1 MRHLFLPAWSAKR
14 ETDRDLGVR
23 KKHNS
28 VLRHFRGKVPALV
41 AGRRTTNRRSL
52 NTTTH
57 TNDILKDIAMLVLSR
72 KESEKIM
79 LGDSIVLTI
88 VRVSGDRVR
97 LGIEA
102 PSDML
107 ILRKELED
115 SDNKPGSKS
124 VPLKVA
130 PPAAA

>member
-1 MRHLFLPAWSAKR
+1 
-14 ETDRDLGVR
+14 
-23 KKHNS
+23 
-28 VLRHFRGKVPALV
+28 
-41 AGRRTTNRRSL
+41 
-52 NTTTH
+52 
-57 TNDILKDIAMLVLSR
+57 MLVLSR

-107 ILRKELED
+107 ILRKELD
-115 SDNKPGSKS
+115 QAGDLPSAASPSGDLPSTI
-124 VPLKVA
+124 A

>member
-1 MRHLFLPAWSAKR
+1 
-14 ETDRDLGVR
+14 
-23 KKHNS
+23 
-28 VLRHFRGKVPALV
+28 
-41 AGRRTTNRRSL
+41 
-52 NTTTH
+52 
-57 TNDILKDIAMLVLSR
+57 MLVLSR

-115 SDNKPGSKS
+115 SGITPGSTNAPS
-124 VPLKVA
+124 KVA

>member
-1 MRHLFLPAWSAKR
+1 
-14 ETDRDLGVR
+14 
-23 KKHNS
+23 
-28 VLRHFRGKVPALV
+28 
-41 AGRRTTNRRSL
+41 
-52 NTTTH
+52 
-57 TNDILKDIAMLVLSR
+57 MLVLSR

-107 ILRKELED
+107 ILRKELD
-115 SDNKPGSKS
+115 QAADLPSAATTPGEL
-124 VPLKVA
+124 PATIA
-130 PPAAA
+130 PPTAA

>member
-1 MRHLFLPAWSAKR
+1 
-14 ETDRDLGVR
+14 
-23 KKHNS
+23 
-28 VLRHFRGKVPALV
+28 
-41 AGRRTTNRRSL
+41 
-52 NTTTH
+52 
-57 TNDILKDIAMLVLSR
+57 MLVLSR

-107 ILRKELED
+107 ILRTELETQ
-115 SDNKPGSKS
+115 NKTGLRPPKQN
-124 VPLKVA
+124 VA
-130 PPAAA
+130 

>member
-1 MRHLFLPAWSAKR
+1 
-14 ETDRDLGVR
+14 
-23 KKHNS
+23 
-28 VLRHFRGKVPALV
+28 
-41 AGRRTTNRRSL
+41 
-52 NTTTH
+52 
-57 TNDILKDIAMLVLSR
+57 MLVLSR

-115 SDNKPGSKS
+115 SDNRPTR
-124 VPLKVA
+124 LKVA

>member
-1 MRHLFLPAWSAKR
+1 
-14 ETDRDLGVR
+14 
-23 KKHNS
+23 
-28 VLRHFRGKVPALV
+28 
-41 AGRRTTNRRSL
+41 
-52 NTTTH
+52 
-57 TNDILKDIAMLVLSR
+57 MLVLSR

-107 ILRKELED
+107 ILRKELDPAEIGIPVQ
-115 SDNKPGSKS
+115 SNKRNNSNQQ
-124 VPLKVA
+124 KVA
-130 PPAAA
+130 

>member
-1 MRHLFLPAWSAKR
+1 
-14 ETDRDLGVR
+14 
-23 KKHNS
+23 
-28 VLRHFRGKVPALV
+28 
-41 AGRRTTNRRSL
+41 
-52 NTTTH
+52 
-57 TNDILKDIAMLVLSR
+57 MLVLSR

-107 ILRKELED
+107 ILRKELDPAGNGQTEANGKAA
-115 SDNKPGSKS
+115 SDQK
-124 VPLKVA
+124 KVA
-130 PPAAA
+130 

>member
-1 MRHLFLPAWSAKR
+1 
-14 ETDRDLGVR
+14 
-23 KKHNS
+23 
-28 VLRHFRGKVPALV
+28 
-41 AGRRTTNRRSL
+41 
-52 NTTTH
+52 
-57 TNDILKDIAMLVLSR
+57 MLVLSR

-107 ILRKELED
+107 ILRKELDPSGTGQAETTAKRND
-115 SDNKPGSKS
+115 SIQK
-124 VPLKVA
+124 KVA
-130 PPAAA
+130 

>member
-1 MRHLFLPAWSAKR
+1 
-14 ETDRDLGVR
+14 
-23 KKHNS
+23 
-28 VLRHFRGKVPALV
+28 
-41 AGRRTTNRRSL
+41 
-52 NTTTH
+52 
-57 TNDILKDIAMLVLSR
+57 MLVLSR

-107 ILRKELED
+107 ILRKELDQSGALAATAPTTVEL
-115 SDNKPGSKS
+115 PAT
-124 VPLKVA
+124 VA